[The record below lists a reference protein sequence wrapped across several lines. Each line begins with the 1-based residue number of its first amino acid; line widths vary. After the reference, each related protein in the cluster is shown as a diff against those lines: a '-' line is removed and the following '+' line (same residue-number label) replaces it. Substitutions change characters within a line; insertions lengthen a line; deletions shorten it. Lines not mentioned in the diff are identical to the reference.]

1 MKSERVLGTKI
12 IMKPRARRS
21 KTQGRFRTLVA
32 VVFVFAGLGFTPAL
46 AAPARAIDVVAVTWT
61 GARAAPGNVDQVAS
75 VINNEVGPRWKA
87 LTTLYGDTKDRS
99 TSFVSGQ
106 VLTSAI
112 NLRSPMPCTGAQS
125 NSFISQV
132 RAEAYKRFNIS
143 DYSVR
148 YLVIVSPAAGCIWS
162 GRALVGSPENSGS
175 VLALHNTISAFVIA
189 HELGHSLGLGHSNF
203 MRCSSGISDG
213 PWGTD
218 CKAVE
223 YGGAVD
229 LMGNIDTTSPLST
242 YHQWRMGLL
251 DSADIKQSWVN
262 ETINLAPSDY
272 ATGTR
277 VIFLRD
283 GKSTYWVEYRRSTNG
298 VTYSPGLVVYRTD
311 PPPIS
316 SIVSPNPED
325 ALQGEFG
332 TGIAADFWMLNLGN
346 YKYLGSTVAGS
357 MTLPSATPVTF
368 YSGNL
373 SLSAI
378 PSGEGVAVTIKR
390 KSVTTALATPVL
402 TNLSTWKYPGV
413 EIVKPDLTGADI
425 AITHYQIQV
434 NGTISDLPPATTD
447 NWLPT
452 YLNPFS
458 APKTVHLRDLPE
470 GSYSLAIRAVDVNGN
485 KSPWSTSVN
494 TIVDRSR
501 PVVTSNFSVTSIDA
515 NKLILSW
522 TGARDAGS
530 GLCQTNLINE
540 DGLILQSSTEKSAP
554 KINLVNGVTLK
565 AKAQLFDCIGNGVIG
580 DLSVSNSVTDAGKSS
595 RIGKWVSV
603 TGYGLGALK
612 CTGKCSASFLT
623 KGRFVVLMGDG
634 SAQVISGSKV
644 VAQIANSNSGAL
656 RIGASVDLGASKKI
670 VRISGSNFVLIGL
683 GLVNATFTNV
693 KDLDRLPAISDPSFS
708 DSKQVVLS
716 KYGFNAGDFSQE
728 WTVLPM
734 GGGTTLG
741 DATLDLC
748 SGVYSSE
755 KERLERRQVIAT
767 KVASPFSF
775 LSTEVVRYSSAAA
788 AEAALGELKATL
800 AICQNDKGYKD
811 LTGTFIPQTFSS
823 FPALSS
829 GLVPDASRLL
839 VRSQINT
846 GASARQLLALY
857 QYSGDIFTGLYII
870 VNSDKALT
878 DAQVKNWLQIGV
890 IMANRLSGKS
900 I

>member
-1 MKSERVLGTKI
+1 MRYGRVL
-12 IMKPRARRS
+12 
-21 KTQGRFRTLVA
+21 VA
-32 VVFVFAGLGFTPAL
+32 TILAFTAIGFSPAL
-46 AAPARAIDVVAVTWT
+46 AAPARLVDVVSVTWA
-61 GARAAPGNVDQVAS
+61 GAGAARGSVDQVAS

-99 TSFVSGQ
+99 STFVSGQ
-106 VLTSAI
+106 LLTSAI
-112 NLRSPMPCTGAQS
+112 NLRSPMPCTGSQS
-125 NSFISQV
+125 ASFISQV
-132 RAEAYKRFNIS
+132 RTEAYKRFNIS
-143 DYSVR
+143 DYSAR
-148 YLVIVSPAAGCIWS
+148 YLLIVSPYAGCIWS
-162 GRALVGSPENSGS
+162 GRALVGNSENSDG
-175 VLALHNTISAFVIA
+175 VLVLHDTISAFVIA

-213 PWGTD
+213 PWGAD

-229 LMGNIDTTSPLST
+229 LMGNVDTTSPLST

-251 DSADIKQSWVN
+251 DNADIKQSWVN

-298 VTYSPGLVVYRTD
+298 ATYSPGLVVYRTD

-332 TGIAADFWMLNLGN
+332 TGIAADFWMLNLGS

-378 PSGEGVAVTIKR
+378 PSGEGVAVTITR
-390 KSVTTALATPVL
+390 KSVAAEISAPVL
-402 TNLSTWKYPGV
+402 TDPATWKFPSI
-413 EIVKPDLTGADI
+413 EIIKSDNSGADI
-425 AITHYQIQV
+425 AIASYQIQV
-434 NGTISDLPPATTD
+434 DGSISDLPLRAVEK
-447 NWLPT
+447 WIPT

-458 APKTVHLRDLPE
+458 ASKTVHLRDLPE
-470 GSYSLAIRAVDVNGN
+470 GTYSLAIRAVDVNGN

-501 PVVTSNFSVTSIDA
+501 PVVTSDFNVISIDA

-522 TGARDAGS
+522 RGAKDVGS

-540 DGLILQSSTEKSAP
+540 DGFVLQSSTEKSSP
-554 KINLVNGVTLK
+554 KITLINGATLI

-595 RIGKWVSV
+595 RIGKWVSA
-603 TGYGLGALK
+603 TGYGSGALK

-623 KGRFVVLMGDG
+623 KGRFDVMMGDG
-634 SAQVISGSKV
+634 AAQVISGSRV
-644 VAQIANSNSGAL
+644 VAQIANSRSGAL

-748 SGVYSSE
+748 SGVYLSE

-788 AEAALGELKATL
+788 AQSALDELVKTL
-800 AICQNDKGYKD
+800 AQCQLDKGYKD
-811 LTGTFIPQTFSS
+811 LTGTFTPQTFSS
-823 FPALSS
+823 FPALPS
-829 GLVPDASRLL
+829 GLVGETSRVL

-846 GASARQLLALY
+846 GAETRQLLALY

-878 DAQVKNWLQIGV
+878 DLQVKNWLQIGV
-890 IMANRLSGKS
+890 TMANRLSGKS
-900 I
+900 V

>member
-1 MKSERVLGTKI
+1 MRYGRVL
-12 IMKPRARRS
+12 
-21 KTQGRFRTLVA
+21 LA
-32 VVFVFAGLGFTPAL
+32 VILASTAIGISPAL
-46 AAPARAIDVVAVTWT
+46 ASSARLVDVVAVTWT
-61 GARAAPGNVDQVAS
+61 GAGAARGSVDQVAS

-99 TSFVSGQ
+99 RTFASGQ
-106 VLTSAI
+106 LLTSAI
-112 NLRSPMPCTGAQS
+112 NLRSPMPCTGSQS
-125 NSFISQV
+125 ASFISQV
-132 RAEAYKRFNIS
+132 RTEAYKRLNIS
-143 DYSVR
+143 DYSAR
-148 YLVIVSPAAGCIWS
+148 YLLIVSPYAGCIWS
-162 GRALVGSPENSGS
+162 GRALVGNSERSDG
-175 VLALHNTISAFVIA
+175 VLVLHDTISAFVIA

-203 MRCSSGISDG
+203 MRCSSGINDG
-213 PWGTD
+213 PWGAD

-229 LMGNIDTTSPLST
+229 LMGNIDTPSPLST

-332 TGIAADFWMLNLGN
+332 TGIATDFWLLNLGT
-346 YKYLGSTVAGS
+346 YKYLGSTMAGS

-390 KSVTTALATPVL
+390 KSVMTAVATPVL
-402 TNLSTWKYPGV
+402 TDLSTWKYPGI
-413 EIVKPDLTGADI
+413 EIVKPDLIGADI
-425 AITHYQIQV
+425 VIAHYQVQV
-434 NGTISDLPPATTD
+434 NGAISDLPPATTD
-447 NWLPT
+447 NWSPT

-470 GSYSLAIRAVDVNGN
+470 GTYSLAIRAVDVNGN
-485 KSPWSTSVN
+485 KSPWSN
-494 TIVDRSR
+494 TVATTIDRGR
-501 PVVTSNFSVTSIDA
+501 PVVTSDFSVTSIDA

-522 TGARDAGS
+522 NGAKDVGS

-580 DLSVSNSVTDAGKSS
+580 DLSISNSVTDAGKSS
-595 RIGKWVSV
+595 RIGKWVS
-603 TGYGLGALK
+603 TASYGSGALK

-623 KGRFVVLMGDG
+623 KGRFVILMGDG
-634 SAQVISGSKV
+634 AAQVISGSKV
-644 VAQIANSNSGAL
+644 VAQIANSNSGTL

-693 KDLDRLPAISDPSFS
+693 KDLDRLPAISDSSLS
-708 DSKQVVLS
+708 DPKQVVLS

-734 GGGTTLG
+734 GGGTTLNDG
-741 DATLDLC
+741 TLDLC
-748 SGVYSSE
+748 SGVYLSE

-775 LSTEVVRYSSAAA
+775 VSTEVVRYSSAAA
-788 AEAALGELKATL
+788 AQSALGELVKTL
-800 AICQNDKGYKD
+800 AQCQLDKGYKD
-811 LTGTFIPQTFSS
+811 LTGTFTPQTFSS
-823 FPALSS
+823 FPALPS
-829 GLVPDASRLL
+829 GLVGETSRLF

-846 GASARQLLALY
+846 GAEARQLLAFY
-857 QYSGDIFTGLYII
+857 QYSGDMFTGLYII
-870 VNSDKALT
+870 VNSDKAFT
-878 DAQVKNWLQIGV
+878 DLQVKNWLQVGIT
-890 IMANRLSGKS
+890 MANRLSGKS
-900 I
+900 V

>member
-1 MKSERVLGTKI
+1 MQMRYGRVLVAI
-12 IMKPRARRS
+12 ILAS
-21 KTQGRFRTLVA
+21 TATGIS
-32 VVFVFAGLGFTPAL
+32 PAL
-46 AAPARAIDVVAVTWT
+46 AAPARLVDVVTVTWA
-61 GARAAPGNVDQVAS
+61 GAGAARGSVDQVAS

-99 TSFVSGQ
+99 RTFASGQ
-106 VLTSAI
+106 LLTSAI

-125 NSFISQV
+125 ASFISQV
-132 RAEAYKRFNIS
+132 RTEAYKRFNIS
-143 DYSVR
+143 DYSAR
-148 YLVIVSPAAGCIWS
+148 YLLIVAPAAGCIWS
-162 GRALVGSPENSGS
+162 GRALVGNSENGDG
-175 VLALHNTISAFVIA
+175 VLVLHDTISAFVIA

-229 LMGNIDTTSPLST
+229 LMGNVDTTSPLST

-251 DSADIKQSWVN
+251 DNADIKQSWVN

-277 VIFLRD
+277 AIFLRD

-325 ALQGEFG
+325 ALQDEFG
-332 TGIAADFWMLNLGN
+332 TDIAADFWMLNLGS
-346 YKYLGSTVAGS
+346 YKYVGSTAAGS
-357 MTLPSATPVTF
+357 MTLPSATPTTF

-390 KSVTTALATPVL
+390 KSVTTAVATPVL
-402 TNLSTWKYPGV
+402 TDLSTWKYPGI
-413 EIVKPDLTGADI
+413 EIVKADLIGADI
-425 AITHYQIQV
+425 AIAHYQVQV
-434 NGTISDLPPATTD
+434 NGAISDLSPATTD
-447 NWLPT
+447 NWAPT

-485 KSPWSTSVN
+485 KSPWSNSVAT
-494 TIVDRSR
+494 TIDRGR
-501 PVVTSNFSVTSIDA
+501 PVVTSDFSVTSIDA

-522 TGARDAGS
+522 TGARDTGS

-565 AKAQLFDCIGNGVIG
+565 AKVQLFDCIGNGVIG
-580 DLSVSNSVTDAGKSS
+580 DLSISNSVTNAGKSS

-603 TGYGLGALK
+603 TGYGSGALK

-623 KGRFVVLMGDG
+623 KGRFDVLMGDG
-634 SAQVISGSKV
+634 AAQVISSSRV

-683 GLVNATFTNV
+683 ALVNATFTNV
-693 KDLDRLPAISDPSFS
+693 KDLDRLPAISDLSLS
-708 DSKQVVLS
+708 DPKQVALS

-734 GGGTTLG
+734 GGGTTLL

-748 SGVYSSE
+748 SGVYPSE
-755 KERLERRQVIAT
+755 KNRTERRQVSAIKKGSGFA
-767 KVASPFSF
+767 F
-775 LSTEVVRYSSAAA
+775 LSTEVVRYSSPAA
-788 AEAALGELKATL
+788 AEAALSELKATL

-811 LTGTFIPQTFSS
+811 LTGTFIGQSFSS
-823 FPALSS
+823 FPAIPS
-829 GLVPDASRLL
+829 GLVDETSRLL
-839 VRSQINT
+839 VRSQIST
-846 GASARQLLALY
+846 GAEARQLLALY

-870 VNSDKALT
+870 VDGDKSFSDL
-878 DAQVKNWLQIGV
+878 QVKNWLQVGV
-890 IMANRLSGKS
+890 TMANRLSGKS
-900 I
+900 V